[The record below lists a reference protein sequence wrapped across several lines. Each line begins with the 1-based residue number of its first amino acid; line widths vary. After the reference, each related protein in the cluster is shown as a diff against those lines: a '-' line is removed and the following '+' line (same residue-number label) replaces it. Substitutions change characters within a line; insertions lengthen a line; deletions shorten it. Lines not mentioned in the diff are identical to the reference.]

1 MKKLARFGLV
11 LTSLTGCAMHV
22 DPAQNHPEAFATV
35 QAEVPEYVIG
45 AGDDLSIIMPYN
57 PELNYEGFVG
67 PDGRFTLP
75 VAGTIKVAGL
85 TVAQAGA
92 AIDAALANAR
102 VVRAAVSSV
111 TIRTYA
117 PVVYVGGEV
126 KLPGS
131 IPLRQSMDPLQAIL
145 AAGGLQNT
153 AHTEEVVLI
162 RVGPDGHPLL
172 RTINIRALIEKG
184 DVAQAVALQPRDTIF
199 VPKSTIAEV
208 DLWID
213 QHINQTL
220 PFNRSVSYSYNQN
233 PVNPVP

>member
-1 MKKLARFGLV
+1 MKKLACFGLV

-35 QAEVPEYVIG
+35 QAEPPEYVIG
-45 AGDDLSIIMPYN
+45 AGDDLSVVMPYN

-75 VAGTIKVAGL
+75 IAGTVKVAGL
-85 TVAQAGA
+85 TVGQAGE
-92 AIDAALANAR
+92 AIDGALAKVR
-102 VVRAAVSSV
+102 VVRAAASSV
-111 TIRTYA
+111 SIRSYA
-117 PVVYVGGEV
+117 SVIYVGGEV

-153 AHTEEVVLI
+153 AHSEEVVLI
-162 RVGPDGHPLL
+162 RVGADGRPLL

-184 DVAQAVALQPRDTIF
+184 DATQAVALQPRDTIF

-208 DLWID
+208 DLWVD
-213 QHINQTL
+213 QHLNQAV
-220 PFNRSVSYSYNQN
+220 PFNKSVSYSYNQN
-233 PVNPVP
+233 PVTNGQ